1 MGRNRKERRQKL
13 AEEKEEEEES
23 SDSGGLE
30 LTEEEQWRLVNETGI
45 LKKLAA
51 EPSRPAPRPSDE
63 DEEDVSPFAEEI
75 FQTTCF
81 AIPMSFMLLLME
93 M

>member
-13 AEEKEEEEES
+13 AEEREDEV

-45 LKKLAA
+45 LKKLPA
-51 EPSRPAPRPSDE
+51 EPARPAPRPSDE
-63 DEEDVSPFAEEI
+63 DEEEVSPFAEEI

>member
-13 AEEKEEEEES
+13 AEEREDEP

-45 LKKLAA
+45 LKKLPA
-51 EPSRPAPRPSDE
+51 EPSRPQPSDE
-63 DEEDVSPFAEEI
+63 DEEEVSPFAEEI

-81 AIPMSFMLLLME
+81 VIPMSFMLLLIE

>member
-13 AEEKEEEEES
+13 AEEREDEG

-45 LKKLAA
+45 LKKLPA
-51 EPSRPAPRPSDE
+51 EPSRPTQPSDE
-63 DEEDVSPFAEEI
+63 DEDEVSPFAEEI